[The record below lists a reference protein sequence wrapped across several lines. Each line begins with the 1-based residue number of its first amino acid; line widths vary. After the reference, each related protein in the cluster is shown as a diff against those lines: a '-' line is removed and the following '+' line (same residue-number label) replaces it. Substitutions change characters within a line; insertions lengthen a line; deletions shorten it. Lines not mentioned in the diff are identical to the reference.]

1 MSNVLG
7 RVNLFIVKGN
17 PGNAKLPNNTNVLYS
32 KKNQCNGL
40 PKLSQLAFN
49 LKGTIEEAIE
59 AGDKMLAEA

>member
-40 PKLSQLAFN
+40 PKLSQFGPFFLRPNFSF
-49 LKGTIEEAIE
+49 LMYLFLIYTS
-59 AGDKMLAEA
+59 